1 MKYKS
6 ITIIFV
12 LNTITNI
19 KKQTMKKL
27 LKLSFEMFSRLY
39 PTSVLN
45 RKKGISTRKNK
56 LFVYLLFPI
65 SAILVTSC
73 AVIRPGE
80 VGVKQKLGKLSD
92 EIATQG
98 TVLFNPFTS
107 KVVKASIQTNN
118 LELSLSLPSK
128 EGLSITSQISI
139 LYRLDKDKVSS
150 VIRTLGLNYETII
163 ANVFRSASADV
174 CSKFFAKDMH
184 SGMRADIEISIKNKM
199 DETLTVQGIL
209 IESVLM
215 KSIQLPEGLAG
226 SIERKLQAEQDAM
239 RMEFVLQQQKLEV
252 DRIIIEAKGTRDAQ
266 KIIAE
271 GLTPEIIK
279 IRSIEAFVL
288 LSKSP
293 NTKMVIT
300 DGKTPFLIN

>member
-1 MKYKS
+1 
-6 ITIIFV
+6 
-12 LNTITNI
+12 
-19 KKQTMKKL
+19 MKKIVKEENGL
-27 LKLSFEMFSRLY
+27 FSFRPAVIKNLINQLIAIS
-39 PTSVLN
+39 
-45 RKKGISTRKNK
+45 RKKISPV
-56 LFVYLLFPI
+56 FVVALLSVFML
-65 SAILVTSC
+65 SSC

-80 VGVKQKLGKLSD
+80 VGVRQKLGRLSD
-92 EIATQG
+92 EITTQG
-98 TVLFNPFTS
+98 TVFFNPFTS
-107 KVVKASIQTNN
+107 KVVKTSIQTNN

-139 LYRLDKDKVSS
+139 LYRLDKDKVPSL
-150 VIRTLGLNYETII
+150 IRNLGLSYQSII

-174 CSKFFAKDMH
+174 CSKYFAKDMH
-184 SGMRADIEISIKNKM
+184 SGMRADIEKSIKNKM
-199 DETLTVQGIL
+199 DETLTAQGIL

-239 RMEFVLQQQKLEV
+239 RMEFVLQEQRLEV
-252 DRIIIEAKGTRDAQ
+252 ERIIIEAKGTRDAQ

-279 IRSIEAFVL
+279 IRSIEAFNQ

-293 NTKMVIT
+293 NAKIIVT
-300 DGKTPFLIN
+300 DGKAPLLISQ